1 VDRRFTVKGAGTVVT
16 GTLPAGTLARGDLL
30 GIGAGGS
37 VVRVRGVQSLGA
49 PVDRATGVARVALN
63 VTGDDLE
70 DLDRGSVLV
79 TPEAYLAGGVI
90 DVRVTGAVDR
100 LPEGPLLHVGA
111 TATAVHVRPLGGD
124 AVRLVLDTPLP
135 LRVGDRALLRDPG
148 SREVWG
154 VRVLDPLPPSL
165 RRRGAGARRAKEL
178 AGVSGEPDLRSEVE
192 RRGFVEVPTL
202 RRLGVPASP
211 VPSTVVAAG
220 GWLMSADRADQ
231 AADQIPAVV
240 AAHDR
245 AHPLDPGLPLAVVAE
260 RVGLPS
266 PDLAAGVVR
275 PPLRLAGGRVLAGSG
290 TALPPDLERALTVL
304 AAELAEAPFAAPTA
318 DRLRELGL
326 DTRRIA
332 AAAKAD
338 RLLRLAPGI
347 VLLPGAVEVA
357 VEWLRE
363 LPQPFTTSEARVR
376 LGTSRRVVLP
386 LLEHLDRAGLT
397 RRLPDDRRAVAG

>member
-1 VDRRFTVKGAGTVVT
+1 
-16 GTLPAGTLARGDLL
+16 
-30 GIGAGGS
+30 
-37 VVRVRGVQSLGA
+37 
-49 PVDRATGVARVALN
+49 
-63 VTGDDLE
+63 
-70 DLDRGSVLV
+70 
-79 TPEAYLAGGVI
+79 
-90 DVRVTGAVDR
+90 
-100 LPEGPLLHVGA
+100 
-111 TATAVHVRPLGGD
+111 
-124 AVRLVLDTPLP
+124 
-135 LRVGDRALLRDPG
+135 
-148 SREVWG
+148 
-154 VRVLDPLPPSL
+154 
-165 RRRGAGARRAKEL
+165 
-178 AGVSGEPDLRSEVE
+178 
-192 RRGFVEVPTL
+192 
-202 RRLGVPASP
+202 
-211 VPSTVVAAG
+211 
-220 GWLMSADRADQ
+220 
-231 AADQIPAVV
+231 
-240 AAHDR
+240 
-245 AHPLDPGLPLAVVAE
+245 
-260 RVGLPS
+260 
-266 PDLAAGVVR
+266 VR